1 MIERLPTLNQQAYN
15 PIRSHISIQ
24 FETCRNEDERVSYI
38 ADYLA
43 GKLNVLVSRVLVFVR
58 TRRLAEDTAEE
69 LAERMPALAGG
80 VGYFHAGL
88 SASER
93 EEAVEDFKT
102 GRKPVLCT
110 TKAFGMGMDIPN
122 VHYVFHLGPSST
134 FEDFLQEIGRAGRN
148 TDYLQKAGL
157 SEANPIRTVCLL
169 TAQDFSRLRDL
180 SQKTQLNWQQVQ
192 ATFSS
197 VKKLFEG
204 FQNPTQQ
211 VIPLSLSHFTQI
223 GEFSEHVKSGSAATN
238 FRLALHWLE
247 RAERIRLGFFMP
259 AHLEFSNAPLRQ
271 HKDDYESLV
280 SDPSVKSLFVLLL
293 NTADLSEPVTTL
305 PLYKIQKGLGLRS
318 GNAVFRAIALGQQQG
333 FIKLNHTVKISVARG
348 RDAEQNYIKKQPLIK
363 HPLLDISMR
372 LAWTLVKRVASGQRA
387 EFDSEYINRLVKH
400 AIDDTFKP
408 ANFPWYEKDVRKI
421 ADARKSYEKKG
432 KFGGYARGLN
442 GAFQVLQSIPDVTH
456 KVEFADS
463 AAVQSIYRKQRSTDS
478 AIDTYLK
485 KFRRDCH
492 WLLNCIYKGNT
503 TNPDFRLNLVE
514 TLLGLT
520 TPDFAYLEKL
530 LSVLQR
536 HRLITIEGSL
546 LPMAIEC
553 TLIKEQDID
562 PLTNDADK
570 TVQDRFVLTQKLR
583 KVRLAVLAG
592 FAEIQAEDYP
602 AYIND
607 YFQCADYEQIV
618 NLLDRFL
625 PANSQLLSEYREEAL
640 RLAEEKLNEQQRA
653 VYEYNVNA
661 NLNVVAG
668 PGSGKTHTLTLKVA
682 RLIHK
687 EQTPPAQILVLAY
700 NRAVVIELRDR
711 ISTLFKKLGYH
722 KLTTS
727 LKIFT
732 FHGFIKFCLQE
743 ELDGVEFNQYANRFI
758 EKWQTEPGLI
768 TSRMGAV
775 KHIFVDEFQDI
786 TSSRLEVL
794 KIIANPAQQRRITV
808 IGDPN
813 QSIYGF
819 DRKIESDPVSPK
831 PFYDKFDGYFQPAHL
846 QLTVNYRSFPE
857 IIRQAQGF
865 VNLNGETFGIPPLT
879 ANAEIPETWR
889 IDPYCEMLLPNGDN
903 WIDKLKS
910 LLAERSPTD
919 RPYQEVAIMFRSNDE
934 LYRAYQKIKAALP
947 ADVRIRIQGVTE
959 DFLCIREIAFI
970 VREFITPRLEQ
981 AVADTLHAEYKSF
994 IAGKRIPDVWDLYLM
1009 SMLEACL
1016 IEFEKGSKSSDTY
1029 TDLLD
1034 FLRDIT
1040 QKDDGQLAKLYHAH
1054 AGSLSSYSDQTTI
1067 VLTTMHKVKGLE
1079 FDAVLIP
1086 PSYAALPLKGGTEE
1100 ENYEDIEEERRLR
1113 FVALSRAKYRL
1124 VTFDWQ
1130 REAALTKG
1138 EPWSLPVHMTKKLG
1152 RPAPAGLDKFY
1163 ISWVATQWDET
1174 FDFINSHVGVG
1185 NEVILK
1191 SFTDMRNN
1199 FKWGVWV
1206 SGKQVGLIKIGEMKG
1221 FGGPKIIG
1229 FAVTS
1234 VVVYTYE
1241 ETVAYDLKHGTTFAL
1256 RWKDHARETGYTYIV
1271 DFAGY
1276 GKAV

>member
-15 PIRSHISIQ
+15 PIRSHINIQ

-43 GKLNVLVSRVLVFVR
+43 GKLNVQVSRVLVFVR

-69 LAERMPALAGG
+69 LAEQMPALAGG

-148 TDYLQKAGL
+148 TDHLQKAGL
-157 SEANPIRTVCLL
+157 SEANPIRTICLL

-192 ATFSS
+192 DTFSS
-197 VKKLFEG
+197 IKNLFAD
-204 FQNPTQQ
+204 FKNPLQH
-211 VIPLSLSHFTQI
+211 VLPLSLAHFTQI
-223 GEFSEHVKSGSAATN
+223 SEFSEHVKSGSAATN

-271 HKDDYESLV
+271 HKADYESRV

-305 PLYKIQKGLGLRS
+305 PLYKIQKKLGLRS
-318 GNAVFRAIALGQQQG
+318 GNSLFRVIALGQQQG

-348 RDAEQNYIKKQPLIK
+348 RDAEQKYAKKHSLTK
-363 HPLLDISMR
+363 HPLLDMSIR
-372 LAWTLVKRVASGQRA
+372 LACQLAKNVGIGQRLGI
-387 EFDSEYINRLVKH
+387 ESDFINQITTDT
-400 AIDDTFKP
+400 ADDVFKP
-408 ANFPWYEKDVRKI
+408 AGFPWFVNDPKKI

-442 GAFQVLQSIPDVTH
+442 GAFQVLRSIPDVTH
-456 KVEFADS
+456 RVEFVGS

-478 AIDTYLK
+478 TVDTYLE
-485 KFRRDCH
+485 KFRKDCH
-492 WLLNCIYKGNT
+492 WLLNRVYKGNA
-503 TNPDFRLNLVE
+503 TNPDFRLDLVE

-520 TPDFAYLEKL
+520 TPDFAYLEKI

-700 NRAVVIELRDR
+700 NRAVVIELKDR
-711 ISTLFKKLGYH
+711 LSTLFKKLGYH
-722 KLTTS
+722 KLTAS

-768 TSRMGAV
+768 TSRVGAV

-819 DRKIESDPVSPK
+819 DRKTENDSVSPK
-831 PFYDKFDGYFQPAHL
+831 PFYDKFDEYFQPAHL
-846 QLTVNYRSFPE
+846 QLSVNYRSFPE
-857 IIRQAQGF
+857 IIRQVQDF

-889 IDPYCEMLLPNGDN
+889 IDPYCETLLPNDDN

-919 RPYQEVAIMFRSNDE
+919 RPYQEVAIMFRTNDE
-934 LYRAYQKIKAALP
+934 LYRAYQKLKATLP

-959 DFLCIREIAFI
+959 DFLRIREIAFI

-981 AVADTLHAEYKSF
+981 LITDTLHEEYQSF
-994 IAGKRIPDVWDLYLM
+994 MVRNPVPPVWDTYLM

-1016 IEFEKGSKSSDTY
+1016 LEFERDRKPGDTY
-1029 TDLLD
+1029 TDLLE

-1054 AGSLSSYSDQTTI
+1054 ANSVSNYSDQTTI

-1086 PSYAALPLKGGTEE
+1086 PSYASLPLKGGTEE

-1124 VTFDWQ
+1124 VTFDWE
-1130 REAALTKG
+1130 REAALRTG
-1138 EPWSLPVHMTKKLG
+1138 EAWSLPENITKRLG

-1163 ISWVATQWDET
+1163 ISWVALKSQAT
-1174 FDFINSHVGVG
+1174 FDYINSSVQVGD
-1185 NEVILK
+1185 EVVLK
-1191 SFTDMRNN
+1191 SYTDGNGVLR
-1199 FKWGVWV
+1199 WGIWIR
-1206 SGKQVGLIKIGEMKG
+1206 KEQVGLIKTGEMNKFAG
-1221 FGGPKIIG
+1221 TEIIG

-1234 VVVYTYE
+1234 IVIYTYE
-1241 ETVAYDLKHGTTFAL
+1241 ETLAYDLKHDKAFATY
-1256 RWKDHARETGYTYIV
+1256 WKDHAKQIGYTYIV

-1276 GKAV
+1276 GKAL